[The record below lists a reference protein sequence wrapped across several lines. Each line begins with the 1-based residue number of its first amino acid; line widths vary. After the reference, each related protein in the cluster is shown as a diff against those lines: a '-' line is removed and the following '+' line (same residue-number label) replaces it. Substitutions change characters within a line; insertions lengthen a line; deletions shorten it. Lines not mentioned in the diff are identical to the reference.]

1 MGAAVGA
8 VAPVPRDGAPRAVL
22 RALRCAL
29 PLLLSPRLL
38 GALALW
44 LVGSIVLW
52 LVIGAIVLDPAAHA
66 LAPKLGTGIGAQIG
80 AALIVMAALALAA
93 LLTVVVAIAVFTMP
107 TVVKLVA
114 ARRFPALER
123 RRGGTWHGSLV
134 NVAVALGVFVPLWLA
149 SFLLLPL
156 PPLYVAASWCLTG
169 WLNQRVFRYD
179 ALAEHA
185 DRAELAALVR
195 ALRGRLFLLGIVLA
209 PLALVPFVNLLLPM
223 LAALAFS
230 CLCLD
235 GLARSRAEGASA

>member
-1 MGAAVGA
+1 
-8 VAPVPRDGAPRAVL
+8 VPPDTAPRAVL
-22 RALRCAL
+22 RALRSAL
-29 PLLLSPRLL
+29 PLLFSARLL

-44 LVGSIVLW
+44 LGGSILLW

-66 LAPKLGTGIGAQIG
+66 LAPKLGTGIGAQIS

-123 RRGGTWHGSLV
+123 RHGGTLHGSLV
-134 NVAVALGVFVPLWLA
+134 NVAVALCVFVPLWLA
-149 SFLLLPL
+149 SFALLAL
-156 PPLYVAASWCLTG
+156 PPVYVAVSWVLTG
-169 WLNQRVFRYD
+169 WLNQRLFRYD

-185 DRAELAALVR
+185 DRGELADLPR
-195 ALRGRLFLLGIVLA
+195 ALRARLLLLGVVLA
-209 PLALVPFVNLLLPM
+209 PLALVPIANLFLPL
-223 LAALAFS
+223 LAALAFA

-235 GLARSRAEGASA
+235 GLARARGQAPS

>member
-1 MGAAVGA
+1 MPA
-8 VAPVPRDGAPRAVL
+8 DGAWRSVL
-22 RALRCAL
+22 RALRTAV
-29 PLLLSPRLL
+29 PLVFSARLL

-44 LVGSIVLW
+44 LAGSIVLW
-52 LVIGAIVLDPAAHA
+52 LVIGAFVLDPAARA
-66 LAPKLGTGIGAQIG
+66 LAPMLGTGIGAQIS
-80 AALIVMAALALAA
+80 ASLLVIAALALAA
-93 LLTVVVAIAVFTMP
+93 LLTALVAIAVFTMP

-134 NVAVALGVFVPLWLA
+134 NVAIALGVFLPLWLL

-185 DRAELAALVR
+185 DRAELAALPR
-195 ALRGRLFLLGIVLA
+195 ALRGRLFLLGILLA
-209 PLALVPFVNLLLPM
+209 PLALVPVVNLLLPL
-223 LAALAFS
+223 LAAVAFT

-235 GLARSRAEGASA
+235 ALARRRAAAVSA

>member
-1 MGAAVGA
+1 
-8 VAPVPRDGAPRAVL
+8 VPPDGALRAVL
-22 RALRCAL
+22 RALRSAF
-29 PLLLSPRLL
+29 PLLFSARLL

-44 LVGSIVLW
+44 LGGSIVLW

-66 LAPKLGTGIGAQIG
+66 LAPRLGTGIGAQIG
-80 AALIVMAALALAA
+80 AALIVMATLALAA

-114 ARRFPALER
+114 ARRFPTLER
-123 RRGGTWHGSLV
+123 RHGGTWHGSLV
-134 NVAVALGVFVPLWLA
+134 NVAVALCVFVPLWLA
-149 SFLLLPL
+149 SFALLAL

-185 DRAELAALVR
+185 DRVEVVALPR
-195 ALRGRLFLLGIVLA
+195 ALRGRLMLLGVILA
-209 PLALVPFVNLLLPM
+209 PLALVPIANLFLPM
-223 LAALAFS
+223 LAAIAFA

-235 GLARSRAEGASA
+235 ALARSRAAGEST